1 MIKNMKNLLKFL
13 GVLVVF
19 FVWVELIN
27 LSFYLMDL
35 SDTYIFYGGFL
46 LLTLIIVGPIF
57 YFGDNIAMF
66 LKNMKGVFF
75 DKEENNIKK

>member
-1 MIKNMKNLLKFL
+1 MKNLLKFL
-13 GVLVVF
+13 VVIVVF

-27 LSFYLMDL
+27 LSFDLMTL
-35 SDTYIFYGGFL
+35 PNTLYFFGGFL
-46 LLTLIIVGPIF
+46 LLSGVTVGPIM

>member
-1 MIKNMKNLLKFL
+1 MKSLLKFL
-13 GVLVVF
+13 GVIVVF

-27 LSFYLMDL
+27 LSFYLMDF

-46 LLTLIIVGPIF
+46 LLSLITVGPMF
-57 YFGDNIAMF
+57 YFCDNIAMF

-75 DKEENNIKK
+75 DKEENNINK

>member
-1 MIKNMKNLLKFL
+1 MKSLLKFI

-35 SDTYIFYGGFL
+35 SDTYIFYGGVL
-46 LLTLIIVGPIF
+46 LLAIITIGPIF

-66 LKNMKGVFF
+66 LKNMKGVFS
-75 DKEENNIKK
+75 NNEKKD

>member
-1 MIKNMKNLLKFL
+1 MIKNMKSLLKFL

-35 SDTYIFYGGFL
+35 SDTTGFYVGFL
-46 LLTLIIVGPIF
+46 SLAVLIAGPIIVF
-57 YFGDNIAMF
+57 SDNIGMF
-66 LKNMKGVFF
+66 FKNMRGVFF
-75 DKEENNIKK
+75 DKEKKDEK

>member
-1 MIKNMKNLLKFL
+1 MKSLLKFL
-13 GVLVVF
+13 GVLVVL

-46 LLTLIIVGPIF
+46 LLALITVGPIL
-57 YFGDNIAMF
+57 YFGDNIVMF
-66 LKNMKGVFF
+66 LKNMKGVFSSEEK
-75 DKEENNIKK
+75 KE

>member
-1 MIKNMKNLLKFL
+1 MKNLLKFL
-13 GVLVVF
+13 VVIVVF

-27 LSFYLMDL
+27 LSFDLMTL
-35 SDTYIFYGGFL
+35 PNTLYFFGGFL
-46 LLTLIIVGPIF
+46 LLSGVTVGPIM

-75 DKEENNIKK
+75 DKEKNNN

>member
-1 MIKNMKNLLKFL
+1 MKSLLKFI
-13 GVLVVF
+13 GVLVVL

-46 LLTLIIVGPIF
+46 LLALITVGPIL
-57 YFGDNIAMF
+57 YFGDNIVMF
-66 LKNMKGVFF
+66 LKNMKGVFTYK
-75 DKEENNIKK
+75 DEEEKKD

>member
-1 MIKNMKNLLKFL
+1 MKILLKFL
-13 GVLVVF
+13 GVIVVF
-19 FVWVELIN
+19 FVWAELIN

-46 LLTLIIVGPIF
+46 LLVLITVGPIL

-75 DKEENNIKK
+75 DKEENNN

>member
-1 MIKNMKNLLKFL
+1 MIKNMKSLLKFF
-13 GVLVVF
+13 GVLIVF

-46 LLTLIIVGPIF
+46 LLTLITIGPIL
-57 YFGDNIAMF
+57 YFGDNIVMF
-66 LKNMKGVFF
+66 LKNMKGVISSN
-75 DKEENNIKK
+75 EKKDEK